1 MACLVSEE
9 VVSTSSELLLGFTLE
24 GHPNRVV
31 LGNYI
36 YIYKRPRLS

>member
-9 VVSTSSELLLGFTLE
+9 VVSTSGELLLCFTLE

-31 LGNYI
+31 LGNFI